1 MKKLRLSKDQKGIVS
16 FFVVM
21 IIMVVLTLIVL
32 AFSQLVRREQ
42 RQTLDRQL
50 KSQALYAAES
60 GVNDAIDWINDPD
73 NQDDLFTWNDEC
85 DGAGSF
91 IDTAGLTNELD
102 GSGGETSYSCLLV
115 DPAPDAL
122 EYSVPVET
130 SATFRLQPDGSSI
143 NRLEISWRDGGG
155 GTDVTCTNSVGSYP
169 GNGNQS
175 CTIGNIR
182 IEIVSFAQALPT
194 PIPPPN
200 RDRLTNDRFIAF
212 AQPGGT
218 GTVGYASGTNRGQGV
233 SVGSSCSGGACRAT
247 ISSVPNIT
255 LGYMRVSAIY
265 RDADISVEAFNGG
278 DLLSMLGAQVEID
291 ATGKASDVLHRIKVN
306 SPISIDGDGPA
317 PEYALQ
323 TRVSQC
329 KRFSIPDADVVLF
342 PGDPD
347 IARCNPFQAASPN

>member
-1 MKKLRLSKDQKGIVS
+1 MKKLRISKDQRGIVS

-50 KSQALYAAES
+50 KTQALYAAES

-102 GSGGETSYSCLLV
+102 GAGGETSYSCLLV
-115 DPAPDAL
+115 DPAPDTL

-143 NRLEISWRDGGG
+143 NRLEVSWEDAGG
-155 GTDVTCTNSVGSYP
+155 GTDVTCTNGLGSYP

-182 IEIVSFAQALPT
+182 IEIVSFAQALL

-200 RDRLTNDRFIAF
+200 RDRLINDRFIAF
-212 AQPGGT
+212 AQPGGGT
-218 GTVGYASGTNRGQGV
+218 GTVTYAAGTSRGQGV
-233 SVGSSCSGGACRAT
+233 SASSSCSGGRCRVT
-247 ISSVPNIT
+247 ITGVPNIT
-255 LGYMRVSAIY
+255 LGYMRIGSIY
-265 RDADISVEAFNGG
+265 RDADVTVEAFNGG
-278 DLLSMLGAQVEID
+278 DPLSMLGAQVEID

-306 SPISIDGDGPA
+306 SPIAIEGDGPA
-317 PEYALQ
+317 PEFALQ

-329 KRFSIPDADVVLF
+329 KRFNIPDAEVVLF

-347 IARCNPFQAASPN
+347 IPRCDPFQADSPN